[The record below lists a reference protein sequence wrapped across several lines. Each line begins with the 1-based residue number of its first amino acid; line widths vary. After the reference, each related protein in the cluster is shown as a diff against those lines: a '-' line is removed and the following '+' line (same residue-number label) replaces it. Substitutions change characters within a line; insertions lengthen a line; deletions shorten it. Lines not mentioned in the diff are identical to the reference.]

1 MANVSDRSDSRFLS
15 LTRRARALFP
25 GICALALG
33 WSIAAPALAQFPV
46 KPIRIVVPYSAGSST
61 DILARKIGEPL
72 SRALG
77 QPVLIENKAGANSTL
92 GTEYVARSSNDGYTL
107 LLGTNAGFAA
117 SPAGLWRNMR
127 YDAIADFAPV
137 IQVASIYHML
147 VINPSLPVDNLK
159 DFVALLKANPGKYN
173 FATGNTASFAYGEM
187 FKKVAGVDIV
197 QVPYK
202 SSPEAITDLIGG
214 RVQMMFTDPAT
225 GVPRIRAGQ
234 LKVLAAAEKRN
245 AMLPELPTM
254 QESGVPGFGDAS
266 GWFAFFAPA
275 GTPRPVVDRLN
286 REIGAILQD
295 PEVRKWMLGSG
306 YTISGPNSPDQLA
319 AYIRAQIES
328 WKQIIRD
335 FNISPVGF
343 LQPVPYG

>member
-1 MANVSDRSDSRFLS
+1 MASVCDLSNSRILS
-15 LTRRARALFP
+15 LTRRVRTLFP
-25 GICALALG
+25 GLLALVLG
-33 WSIAAPALAQFPV
+33 WAMAGLAFAQFPT

-72 SRALG
+72 SKALG

-92 GTEYVARSSNDGYTL
+92 GTEFVARAPGDGYTL

-117 SPAGLWRNMR
+117 SPAGLWKNMR

-147 VINPSLPVDNLK
+147 VINAGLPADNLK
-159 DFVALLKANPGKYN
+159 DFIALLKANPGKYN

-245 AMLPELPTM
+245 AMMPELPTM

-275 GTPRPVVDRLN
+275 GTPRPVVERLN
-286 REIGAILQD
+286 REIGIILQD
-295 PEVRKWMLGSG
+295 PEVRQWMLSSG
-306 YTISGPNSPDQLA
+306 YTIAGPNSPEQLA
-319 AYIRAQIES
+319 DYIRAQIES

-335 FNISPVGF
+335 FRIPPVGS